1 MSDETTPQD
10 DAAMSPAS
18 DGSVAGDPLKYPS
31 STPQVSLVPAKMF
44 DALVAAYDEIDRLRL
59 TDAEREAVECGI
71 SHILDAEYDG
81 GPGWPSRHPGPDE
94 PLAVVALRGL
104 LERLK

>member
-59 TDAEREAVECGI
+59 TDAEREAVERACCSLGGVI
-71 SHILDAEYDG
+71 DMSAECSAWDAEA
-81 GPGWPSRHPGPDE
+81 RQT
-94 PLAVVALRGL
+94 LLLL